1 MHQMRYQLRP
11 LRDQS
16 ILITGASSGIGLN
29 TAKMAAAAGA
39 KVTLVARDEAVL
51 RTAVAEIVH
60 AGGDAAFAVADVGDP
75 EQVDAAA
82 AIAIAR
88 FGRIDTWVND
98 AGVTIYALLRDTP
111 IGEHQALF
119 RTNYFGVVNGATA
132 ALRHMRT
139 SGGALITVAS
149 VVADLPAPVQGAY
162 AASKHAVKGYIN
174 SLRMELVAEHAPV
187 SVTLVKP
194 GGIDTPI
201 AQHAANHMGQEGLIP
216 PPVYDPDLVSQAI
229 LDAAQY
235 PRREITVGG
244 IPRLQVLA
252 GTHFPALLDR
262 LSRFLIP
269 MLTDPIEAPTRSDSL
284 ASPVANGHIRSAR
297 QQGRSVSLYNW
308 VARHRLVATLS
319 AVAIAGGAIALA
331 ARAPDER

>member
-1 MHQMRYQLRP
+1 
-11 LRDQS
+11 
-16 ILITGASSGIGLN
+16 
-29 TAKMAAAAGA
+29 
-39 KVTLVARDEAVL
+39 
-51 RTAVAEIVH
+51 
-60 AGGDAAFAVADVGDP
+60 
-75 EQVDAAA
+75 
-82 AIAIAR
+82 
-88 FGRIDTWVND
+88 
-98 AGVTIYALLRDTP
+98 
-111 IGEHQALF
+111 
-119 RTNYFGVVNGATA
+119 
-132 ALRHMRT
+132 
-139 SGGALITVAS
+139 
-149 VVADLPAPVQGAY
+149 
-162 AASKHAVKGYIN
+162 
-174 SLRMELVAEHAPV
+174 V

-229 LDAAQY
+229 LDAAEY

-269 MLTDPIEAPTRSDSL
+269 MLTDPTEAPTRSDSL

-331 ARAPDER
+331 ARAPDES